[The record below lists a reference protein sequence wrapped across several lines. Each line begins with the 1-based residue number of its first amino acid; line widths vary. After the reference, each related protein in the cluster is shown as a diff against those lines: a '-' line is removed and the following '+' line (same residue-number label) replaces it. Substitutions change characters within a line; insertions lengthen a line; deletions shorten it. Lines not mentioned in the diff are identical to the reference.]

1 MVPFLSQVKF
11 GSMDNQQGI
20 HNDEEV
26 MRIPKGIETC
36 EFVEG
41 FR

>member
-1 MVPFLSQVKF
+1 MH
-11 GSMDNQQGI
+11 NQEGI
-20 HNDEEV
+20 DKNEEM